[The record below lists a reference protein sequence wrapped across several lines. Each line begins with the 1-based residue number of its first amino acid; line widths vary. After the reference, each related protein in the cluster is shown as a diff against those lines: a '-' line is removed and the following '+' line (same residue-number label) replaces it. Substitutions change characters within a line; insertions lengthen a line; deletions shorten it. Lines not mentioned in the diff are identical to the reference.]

1 MLLQPLLLFCLALF
15 LGVIYGMTSLG
26 SLIYSLDPPLLNT
39 LQAAVQRHVSVWLW
53 DGVIVP
59 LLLLPAWALPC
70 GLGLLL
76 LGIGLW
82 RQGRG

>member
-1 MLLQPLLLFCLALF
+1 MLLQPVLFLCLALF
-15 LGVIYGMTSLG
+15 LGIIFGMQSLG

-39 LQAAVQRHVSVWLW
+39 LQAAVQRYVSVWLW
-53 DGVIVP
+53 DAVIVP
-59 LLLLPAWALPC
+59 LLLLPVWALPF